1 MTELHR
7 ENRLSDQ
14 LGKTAD
20 VLGNNPGDGL
30 IGDPKVH
37 PDPSQALGTGQRNA
51 DLPIAAFVFSIRERL
66 EQHPHFRGR
75 ASLVQIELVEGT
87 VVLSGRL
94 PSYYLKQLLQEAI
107 RLMPD
112 VTDID
117 NRVFVI
123 QPNHQ
128 LARLREE
135 GRARRMLEE

>member
-14 LGKTAD
+14 LGKTTD

-37 PDPSQALGTGQRNA
+37 PYPSQVVDTAQSIA
-51 DLPIAAFVFSIRERL
+51 DSPITAFVFSIRERL

-87 VVLSGRL
+87 IVLSGRL
-94 PSYYLKQLLQEAI
+94 PSYHLKQLLQEAI

-117 NRVFVI
+117 NRVLVMW
-123 QPNHQ
+123 PNHN
-128 LARLREE
+128 
-135 GRARRMLEE
+135 